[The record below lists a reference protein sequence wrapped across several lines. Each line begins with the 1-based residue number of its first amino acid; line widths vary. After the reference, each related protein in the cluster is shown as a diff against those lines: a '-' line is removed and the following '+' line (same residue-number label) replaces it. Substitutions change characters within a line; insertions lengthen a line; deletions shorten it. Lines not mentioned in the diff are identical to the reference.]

1 MSLRRI
7 GLTVEQPRD
16 GCYFWVLHEDVRLD
30 GRYEKVETATQ
41 ARCSYAEALADGYG
55 VLQRLNGRDG
65 LHRLR
70 ALQQH

>member
-30 GRYEKVETATQ
+30 GRYAKVETAKQ
-41 ARCSYAEALADGYG
+41 ACGSYAEALADGDG

-70 ALQQH
+70 AAQQH

>member
-30 GRYEKVETATQ
+30 GRYEKVETARQ
-41 ARCSYAEALADGYG
+41 PHGSYTEALADGYG
-55 VLQRLNGRDG
+55 VLQRINGRDG

-70 ALQQH
+70 APQQH